1 MLLRP
6 GLLSIVTAICTAA
19 TALAEEP
26 GVIASM
32 DAPRFQSPKE
42 KGRSEIVEG
51 KVGKATRFQ
60 LDNASST
67 TFFTSNIHGT
77 ADWDRAAG
85 FSFWVKGNGSRGLG
99 GLEFIYDDDYA
110 VRYDLAFPFVANEWT
125 KVSVAWQDLIP
136 VLPGPR
142 SKPLGRPAATNP
154 RRSLACGGAGGGT
167 GVIIRRLTSPSTRF
181 ASSRR

>member
-1 MLLRP
+1 MHSLPVEQRFESSANLHFNHNRAEEGSGKKSISLRKFVAAYELNHFDRTALAISGHRLRIDLGKSDMLLRP

-77 ADWDRAAG
+77 ADWDRAR
-85 FSFWVKGNGSRGLG
+85 FFVLG
-99 GLEFIYDDDYA
+99 QGD
-110 VRYDLAFPFVANEWT
+110 
-125 KVSVAWQDLIP
+125 
-136 VLPGPR
+136 
-142 SKPLGRPAATNP
+142 
-154 RRSLACGGAGGGT
+154 
-167 GVIIRRLTSPSTRF
+167 RF
-181 ASSRR
+181 QRSRRPRVHLRR